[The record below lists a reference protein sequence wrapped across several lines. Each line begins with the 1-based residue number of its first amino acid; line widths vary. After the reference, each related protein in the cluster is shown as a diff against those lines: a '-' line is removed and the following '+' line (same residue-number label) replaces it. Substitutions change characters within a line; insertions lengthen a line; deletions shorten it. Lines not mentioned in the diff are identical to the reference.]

1 MWFLLEGTCYTKFKT
16 GLRSEIGQVFLKK
29 IGVKSR
35 KFRKNDDFFLEKLIS
50 RALETLFSRVKLCFL
65 NSIFCI
71 VSNKVE
77 KNKARSD
84 DLQFYKFL
92 TWTCTLC
99 QVPNSNY
106 YFQDYFWKFEFSI
119 PKFLQSDVFRRLLT
133 SKQNYDI
140 ILIKNTV
147 VQGKYEIER
156 VWNNMDRALGRCA
169 PELSNSIFFDKN
181 FCEPN
186 KMPSKLIF
194 DLNWGWTFV
203 RGLYFLILKSKV
215 AIDIPPSLKSII
227 IPGSTDKPL

>member
-1 MWFLLEGTCYTKFKT
+1 MSNPKFELSFSRLLKSKLKYSSQNWKSESKFK
-16 GLRSEIGQVFLKK
+16 I
-29 IGVKSR
+29 
-35 KFRKNDDFFLEKLIS
+35 
-50 RALETLFSRVKLCFL
+50 RVKIE
-65 NSIFCI
+65 NSSQNLKSESKLKIR
-71 VSNKVE
+71 V
-77 KNKARSD
+77 
-84 DLQFYKFL
+84 FY
-92 TWTCTLC
+92 TEISTEWR
-99 QVPNSNY
+99 
-106 YFQDYFWKFEFSI
+106 FW
-119 PKFLQSDVFRRLLT
+119 RLLT
-133 SKQNYDI
+133 WKQNYDI